1 MIAPLLGLVDMALT
15 VLGLM
20 RDGEVSTLLV
30 SKLGIFGIISTVGLT
45 TFPFILPSS
54 TDPKSSF
61 TVWDSSSSHQTL
73 FIMLVV
79 TVIFM
84 PLSLAYTPWV
94 YRALWGK
101 VTEDSVSTIRSPTEK
116 RKPHVVFRLDA
127 WFAVR
132 CPARSCQ
139 RHVAR
144 NAGRLCAI
152 GRAYGLR
159 RQ

>member
-1 MIAPLLGLVDMALT
+1 MIAPLLGFVDMALT
-15 VLGLM
+15 VPGLM
-20 RDGEVSTLLV
+20 RDREVSTLLV

-54 TDPKSSF
+54 TDPKSSL

-101 VTEDSVSTIRSPTEK
+101 VTEDCVSNNPQ
-116 RKPHVVFRLDA
+116 PD
-127 WFAVR
+127 
-132 CPARSCQ
+132 
-139 RHVAR
+139 
-144 NAGRLCAI
+144 
-152 GRAYGLR
+152 
-159 RQ
+159 